1 MTAYTIVLFVHIAAA
16 FALVATAGIQTAGT
30 FWLRRARRVEQV
42 RDLAGRQMALARVIP
57 IILLTILAAGLYLAI
72 TTWGL
77 QTAWIDVA
85 LATFLILSVAAPA
98 ILASRGAAL
107 KRAAEAAPDGPLTP
121 ELAALVSDPVMAVSH
136 LTLLV
141 LTLGI
146 LFLMTNK
153 PPLGV
158 SIGAILVALLLGLAT
173 SIPLRRRASLGTPHA
188 THATDVPA
196 GAVSER

>member
-1 MTAYTIVLFVHIAAA
+1 MNAYTIVLFVHIAAA

-30 FWLRRARRVEQV
+30 FWLRQARRVEQV
-42 RDLAGRQMALARVIP
+42 RDLAGRMAAIARVIP

-72 TTWGL
+72 TAWGF

-98 ILASRGAAL
+98 LHAPRGAAL

-121 ELAALVSDPVMAVSH
+121 KLAAQVRDPVTAVSH
-136 LTLLV
+136 LTLLA

-158 SIGAILVALLLGLAT
+158 SIGTILVTLLLGLAT
-173 SIPLRRRASLGTPHA
+173 SIPLRRASAGTTRPSHA
-188 THATDVPA
+188 ADVPA
-196 GAVSER
+196 GAASER